1 MCSYWICH
9 NKTVQKRTFADISEQ
24 NKQKPFIIRKRV
36 KLCKISDTLTTARG
50 LNQLCYVECIA
61 KYITIKQLDMTWT
74 QKPASLPRQSSYS
87 KTHTRSVAL
96 FPGLPGWAG
105 TRIIKPIWILLKQET
120 VASAGPYAHMQVCT
134 SLQTDNHA
142 STPPLHFL
150 QAGCPSCRP
159 NNSVKALKATS
170 YSKS

>member
-1 MCSYWICH
+1 MQKPKKNI
-9 NKTVQKRTFADISEQ
+9 KTDISEK

-74 QKPASLPRQSSYS
+74 QKPATLPRRSSYS
-87 KTHTRSVAL
+87 KTHTRL
-96 FPGLPGWAG
+96 TAG
-105 TRIIKPIWILLKQET
+105 TRIMKPIWILLKQET

-142 STPPLHFL
+142 STPPLRFFTGRMPFL
-150 QAGCPSCRP
+150 SP
-159 NNSVKALKATS
+159 NQQCQSTEGKLNIF
-170 YSKS
+170 

>member
-1 MCSYWICH
+1 LQKPKKNI
-9 NKTVQKRTFADISEQ
+9 KTDISEK

-50 LNQLCYVECIA
+50 LNQLCYVVCIA

-74 QKPASLPRQSSYS
+74 QKPATLPRRSSYS
-87 KTHTRSVAL
+87 KTHTRL
-96 FPGLPGWAG
+96 TAG
-105 TRIIKPIWILLKQET
+105 TRIMKPIWILLKQET

-150 QAGCPSCRP
+150 QAGCPSFRP